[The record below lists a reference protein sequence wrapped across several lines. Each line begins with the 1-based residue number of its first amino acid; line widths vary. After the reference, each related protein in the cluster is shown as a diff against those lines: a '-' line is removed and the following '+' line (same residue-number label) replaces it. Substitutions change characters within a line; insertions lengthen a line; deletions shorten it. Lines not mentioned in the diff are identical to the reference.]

1 MEKEKCRKS
10 ELKQKKEDMQQKP
23 DSFYSE
29 SFLISPD
36 LRTVSKGSTLHVQ
49 QGAVL
54 PLGLLLAS
62 PIWAIQVSSAEEAW

>member
-10 ELKQKKEDMQQKP
+10 ELKQKKEDTQWKP

-36 LRTVSKGSTLHVQ
+36 LRTVGKGSTLHVQ
-49 QGAVL
+49 QGAVS
-54 PLGLLLAS
+54 PLGLSLAS
-62 PIWAIQVSSAEEAW
+62 LIWVI